1 MIRENDKER
10 EEKILR
16 AIGDLPE
23 DMVAQA
29 AEYRRPKHRL
39 AGFSVWKGLAMAACA
54 AIVLLGG
61 ARAVSV
67 MQKQPDGNIKDRAY
81 QPSEG
86 NYSDNTQENYGGDK
100 DNTENGML
108 QQSGGEDGDVSDSSA
123 AKGTGEIKL
132 WAAASMESGKL
143 DSDGSKDVKKQGNRG
158 SEETEEKNGV
168 QVLMEEGETIALK
181 TKKMKSAEG
190 EKISVITFHFG
201 QPEDDVVYSLHSQT
215 SNCRIVTVAHNGLQ
229 KYVNLPNGECAS
241 GDAVAF
247 EARHVALVDWE
258 YNLVPEWQDKENLC
272 IIDVIDIY
280 EKGEGSEE
288 KNRLGRIVIGKQT
301 DEEERYYGIY
311 QSKDD

>member
-108 QQSGGEDGDVSDSSA
+108 QQSCGEDGDVSDSSV

-143 DSDGSKDVKKQGNRG
+143 DSAGSKDVKKQGNRG

-229 KYVNLPNGECAS
+229 KYVNLPDGECAS

-247 EARHVALVDWE
+247 EARQVASVDWE
-258 YNLVPEWQDKENLC
+258 YNLVPEWEEKEDLS
-272 IIDVIDIY
+272 IIDVIDIC
-280 EKGEGSEE
+280 EKGEGGEE
-288 KNRLGRIVIGKQT
+288 NRLGRIVIGKQT